1 MSKATKEEKI
11 ADEES
16 IGRKPKR
23 GGKRHNR
30 KGRKS
35 SRSY

>member
-16 IGRKPKR
+16 IGRKSKR
-23 GGKRHNR
+23 GKRHLKR
-30 KGRKS
+30 SKGRKS
-35 SRSY
+35 KRY